1 MPLPNVNIEYENGQL
16 GRTASSNDGIAA
28 MILTGVAVASQFAL
42 GEVIGPLFSLQDV
55 EAKGITPAYDT
66 ANATN
71 AHKQCKDFYTAA
83 GEGAELYLMVVS
95 ESVTMETIL
104 DPTGN
109 LYATKLLNQL
119 QGKVKLLGVTRMP
132 ASYNPTITQGIDP
145 DVIAA
150 VTKAQLLA
158 VQEQDNHRP
167 VQIIIEG
174 RDFQGD
180 VGVARDF
187 RTGTQNRVSV
197 LLGWDSAN
205 SDACLVGLA
214 LGRLAR
220 IRVQRNL
227 GCVEDG
233 DIGLQNAWIGSNR
246 RVQDYSNAELQTLY
260 NKGYIFPRSYAGL
273 AGFYWCDDSTATSI
287 TDDYAFINRGRVI
300 DKIARIAYDVYVREL
315 NRDFVVDADTGR
327 LTPAVIK
334 AFQRKVERAIEQNM
348 VTFGEISGVQA
359 FADPNQD
366 VLATDKV
373 VINIKAV
380 PAGMGRNFDITLG
393 FSNPNAN

>member
-1 MPLPNVNIEYENGQL
+1 MTLPNVNIQYENGQL
-16 GRTASSNDGIAA
+16 GRTASSADGIVA
-28 MILTGVAVASQFAL
+28 MIVTGIAISGQFAL
-42 GEVIGPLFSLQDV
+42 GDVIGPFFSLPNV
-55 EAKGITPAYDT
+55 EEKGITAAYDIT
-66 ANATN
+66 NQTN

-95 ESVTMETIL
+95 EAVTMETIL

-119 QGKVKLLGVTRMP
+119 QGRVNLLGVTRMP
-132 ASYNPTITQGIDP
+132 ASYNPTIIEGIDP
-145 DVIAA
+145 DVVAA
-150 VTKAQLLA
+150 VTKAQLLV
-158 VQEQDNHRP
+158 VQEQANHRP
-167 VQIIIEG
+167 IQIIVEG
-174 RDFQGD
+174 RDFQGN
-180 VGVARDF
+180 VGSAKDF

-197 LLGWDSAN
+197 LLGWDAAN
-205 SDACLVGLA
+205 ADACLVGLA

-233 DIGLQNAWIGSNR
+233 DIGLQNAWIGSSKK
-246 RVQDYSNAELQTLY
+246 VQDYSQAELQVLY
-260 NKGYIFPRSYAGL
+260 NKGYIFPRTYTGVS
-273 AGFYWCDDSTATSI
+273 GFFWCDDSVATNI
-287 TDDYAFINRGRVI
+287 TDDYAFINRGRVA
-300 DKIARIAYDVYVREL
+300 DKMARIAYQVYVFEL
-315 NRDFVVDADTGR
+315 NKDFVVDAETGK

-348 VTFGEISGVQA
+348 VAFGEISGIQA

-373 VINIKAV
+373 AINIKAV
-380 PAGMGRNFDITLG
+380 PAGIGRQFDITLG
-393 FSNPNAN
+393 FSNPNIN